1 MQKKIFLLLFFLLLP
16 SCGYE
21 AIYSKKNAINY
32 NFSIKK
38 LNFVGDK
45 VINLKMREKLS
56 SYTLN
61 KKNKNFEIKIYSTS
75 TKSVTANDTAGDA
88 TSFKNTVAIN
98 VEISAN
104 DKLRNS
110 FVMSE
115 SFNYNNNSDKF
126 NLKKYEREIKNNLA
140 ETISDKLIFKL
151 SNVQ

>member
-1 MQKKIFLLLFFLLLP
+1 MQKKILLLLFFLLLS

-75 TKSVTANDTAGDA
+75 TKSVTANDTTGDA

-98 VEISAN
+98 VEISTN

>member
-1 MQKKIFLLLFFLLLP
+1 MQKKILLLLFFLLLS

-75 TKSVTANDTAGDA
+75 TKSVTANDTTGDA

-151 SNVQ
+151 SNIQ

>member
-1 MQKKIFLLLFFLLLP
+1 MQKKIFLLLFFLLLS

-21 AIYSKKNAINY
+21 AIYSKKNSIDY
-32 NFSIKK
+32 NFSINK
-38 LNFVGDK
+38 LNFVGDRD
-45 VINLKMREKLS
+45 VNLKVREKLT
-56 SYTLN
+56 SYTLS

-75 TKSVTANDTAGDA
+75 TKIVASNDTTGDA

-126 NLKKYEREIKNNLA
+126 SLKRYEREIKNNLA

-151 SNVQ
+151 SNIQ

>member
-32 NFSIKK
+32 DFSINK
-38 LNFVGDK
+38 LNFVGDRD
-45 VINLKMREKLS
+45 INLKVREKLS

-75 TKSVTANDTAGDA
+75 TKSVTANDTTGDA

>member
-1 MQKKIFLLLFFLLLP
+1 MQKKIFLLLFFLLLS

-21 AIYSKKNAINY
+21 AIYSEKNAIDY
-32 NFSIKK
+32 NFSINK
-38 LNFVGDK
+38 LNFVGDRD
-45 VINLKMREKLS
+45 VNLKVREKLT
-56 SYTLN
+56 SYTLS

-75 TKSVTANDTAGDA
+75 TKIVASNDTTGDA

-126 NLKKYEREIKNNLA
+126 SLKRYEREIKNNLA

-151 SNVQ
+151 SNIQ

>member
-32 NFSIKK
+32 DFSINK
-38 LNFVGDK
+38 LNFVGDRD
-45 VINLKMREKLS
+45 INLKMKEKLTN
-56 SYTLN
+56 YTLS
-61 KKNKNFEIKIYSTS
+61 KKNKNFGIKIYSTS
-75 TKSVTANDTAGDA
+75 TKSVVANDTTGDA
-88 TSFKNTVAIN
+88 TIFKNTVAIN

-151 SNVQ
+151 SNIQ

>member
-1 MQKKIFLLLFFLLLP
+1 MQKKILLLLFFLLLS

>member
-1 MQKKIFLLLFFLLLP
+1 MQKKIFLLLFFLLLS

-21 AIYSKKNAINY
+21 AIYSEKNAIDY
-32 NFSIKK
+32 NFSINK
-38 LNFVGDK
+38 LNFVGDRD
-45 VINLKMREKLS
+45 VNLKVREKLT
-56 SYTLN
+56 SYTLS

-75 TKSVTANDTAGDA
+75 TKIVASNDTTGDA

-110 FVMSE
+110 FAMSE

-126 NLKKYEREIKNNLA
+126 SLKRYEREIKNNLA

-151 SNVQ
+151 SNIQ

>member
-1 MQKKIFLLLFFLLLP
+1 MQKKILLLLFFLLLP

-75 TKSVTANDTAGDA
+75 TKSVTANDTTGDA

-126 NLKKYEREIKNNLA
+126 SLKRYEREIKNNLA

-151 SNVQ
+151 SNIQ

>member
-1 MQKKIFLLLFFLLLP
+1 MLKKTFLLIVILLVS
-16 SCGYE
+16 SCGYK
-21 AIYSKKNAINY
+21 AIHSKKSMDNY
-32 NFSIKK
+32 NFSIST
-38 LNFVGDK
+38 LNFVGDRD
-45 VINLKMREKLS
+45 INLKVREKLS

-75 TKSVTANDTAGDA
+75 TKSVTANDTTGDA

-110 FVMSE
+110 FAMSE

-151 SNVQ
+151 SNIQ

>member
-32 NFSIKK
+32 DFSINK
-38 LNFVGDK
+38 LNFVGDRD
-45 VINLKMREKLS
+45 INLKVREKLS

-126 NLKKYEREIKNNLA
+126 SLKKYEREIKNNLS

-151 SNVQ
+151 SNIQ

>member
-32 NFSIKK
+32 DFSINK
-38 LNFVGDK
+38 LNFDGDRD
-45 VINLKMREKLS
+45 INLKVREKLT
-56 SYTLN
+56 SYTLS
-61 KKNKNFEIKIYSTS
+61 KKNKDFEIKIYSAS
-75 TKSVTANDTAGDA
+75 TKSVVANDTTGDA
-88 TSFKNTVAIN
+88 TVFKNTVDIN
-98 VEISAN
+98 VEISEN

-126 NLKKYEREIKNNLA
+126 SLKRYEREIKNNLA

-151 SNVQ
+151 SNIQ

>member
-1 MQKKIFLLLFFLLLP
+1 MKKKILLLLFFLLLS

-45 VINLKMREKLS
+45 VINLKMKEKLS

-75 TKSVTANDTAGDA
+75 TKSVTANDTTGDA
-88 TSFKNTVAIN
+88 TSFKNTVAVN

-151 SNVQ
+151 SNIQ

>member
-1 MQKKIFLLLFFLLLP
+1 MQKKILLLLFFLLLS

-75 TKSVTANDTAGDA
+75 TKSVTANDTTGDA

-126 NLKKYEREIKNNLA
+126 SLKKYEREIKNNLA

-151 SNVQ
+151 SNIQ

>member
-1 MQKKIFLLLFFLLLP
+1 MQKKILLLLFFLLLS

-75 TKSVTANDTAGDA
+75 TKSVTANDTTGDA

-104 DKLRNS
+104 GKLRNS
-110 FVMSE
+110 FAMSE

-126 NLKKYEREIKNNLA
+126 SLKRYEREIKNNLA

-151 SNVQ
+151 SNIQ

>member
-1 MQKKIFLLLFFLLLP
+1 MQKKIFLLLFFLLLS

-21 AIYSKKNAINY
+21 AIYSEKNAIDY
-32 NFSIKK
+32 NFSINK
-38 LNFVGDK
+38 LNFVGDRD
-45 VINLKMREKLS
+45 VNLKVREKLT
-56 SYTLN
+56 SYTLS

-75 TKSVTANDTAGDA
+75 TKIVASNDTTGDA
-88 TSFKNTVAIN
+88 TSFKNTVAVN

-151 SNVQ
+151 SNIQ

>member
-1 MQKKIFLLLFFLLLP
+1 MQKKILLLLFFLLLS
-16 SCGYE
+16 SCVYE

-75 TKSVTANDTAGDA
+75 TKSVTANDTTGDA

>member
-32 NFSIKK
+32 DFSINK
-38 LNFVGDK
+38 LNFVGDRD
-45 VINLKMREKLS
+45 INLKVREKLT
-56 SYTLN
+56 SYTLS
-61 KKNKNFEIKIYSTS
+61 KKNKDFEIKIYSTS
-75 TKSVTANDTAGDA
+75 TKSVVANDTTGDA
-88 TSFKNTVAIN
+88 TVFKNTVDIN
-98 VEISAN
+98 VEISEN

-126 NLKKYEREIKNNLA
+126 SLKRYEREIKNNLA

-151 SNVQ
+151 SNIQ

>member
-32 NFSIKK
+32 DFSINK
-38 LNFVGDK
+38 LNFVGDRD
-45 VINLKMREKLS
+45 INLKVREKLS

-75 TKSVTANDTAGDA
+75 TKSVTANDTTGDA

-126 NLKKYEREIKNNLA
+126 SLKRYEREIKNNLA

-151 SNVQ
+151 SNIQ

>member
-1 MQKKIFLLLFFLLLP
+1 MQKKILLLLFFLLLS

-75 TKSVTANDTAGDA
+75 TKIVASNDTTGDA

-98 VEISAN
+98 VEVSAN

-126 NLKKYEREIKNNLA
+126 SLKRYEREIKNNLA

-151 SNVQ
+151 SNIQ

>member
-1 MQKKIFLLLFFLLLP
+1 MQKKILLLLFFLLLS

-32 NFSIKK
+32 DFSINK
-38 LNFVGDK
+38 LNFVGDRD
-45 VINLKMREKLS
+45 VNLKVREKLI

-75 TKSVTANDTAGDA
+75 TKSVTANDTTGDA
-88 TSFKNTVAIN
+88 TSFKNTVAVN